1 MTSTIA
7 PTRLEPTID
16 PGAVPPLSPNAA
28 AELRAAV
35 EAAPSPAAAPSYGE
49 PATSAARGA
58 IDQLSRIE
66 DKTARIEEKY
76 ARSEALLA
84 RVGEKVDTATGRMS
98 DVALQADLTAVR
110 QDVSALGQRLR
121 GVPGMT
127 ALVFTSLVTA
137 LLSSALTVTL
147 LRFVPGILGR

>member
-1 MTSTIA
+1 MTSTTA
-7 PTRLEPTID
+7 PTRLEPTIN
-16 PGAVPPLSPNAA
+16 PGAAPPVSPNAA

-35 EAAPSPAAAPSYGE
+35 ETAPTVATAPAE
-49 PATSAARGA
+49 PTSSTARGA

-98 DVALQADLTAVR
+98 EVALQADLAAVR
-110 QDVSALGQRLR
+110 QDVSVLSQRLR

-137 LLSSALTVTL
+137 LLSSALTVAL
-147 LRFVPGILGR
+147 LRFLPGIIGR